1 MTSNLEAAPDA
12 SQELLFRLASG
23 FRLAIVRCSSKSG
36 LASLHDFPNGACSD
50 ASLLLAKHLQVMK
63 CGLSHYVFGVRQGQP
78 HAWLELLEYTIDI
91 TADQFQDQ
99 EAGVIVSRGSSW
111 HESFNGK
118 IYGVADFCLYDR
130 STVIRLTKTY
140 EEIIAVLR

>member
-1 MTSNLEAAPDA
+1 MTWDLEAVPDA
-12 SQELLFRLASG
+12 PQELLFRLVSR
-23 FRLAIVRCSSKSG
+23 FRRAIVSCSSKSG

-78 HAWLELLEYTIDI
+78 HAWLQLLEYTIDI
-91 TADQFQDQ
+91 TADQFHDQ

-118 IYGVADFCLYDR
+118 IYGIADFCLYDR
-130 STVIRLTKTY
+130 STVVRLTRAY
-140 EEIIAVLR
+140 EAISAAAR